1 MSKDIHK
8 KISRE
13 TWVRIVFAA
22 IGIVLLASIEIA
34 HPGFYHEMIGLLG
47 TGDVRH
53 IAHVLQ
59 SYGPMAMVISFVL
72 DVVVNMVGFLPSIFF
87 STANGL
93 VFGLVPGIILSW
105 LAECVGVTISF
116 VIMRYLL
123 RDSAAKVIKKHKFLL
138 KVDDF
143 SGKNGLQVMLFAR
156 AIPYFPSGIITALGA
171 ISQISLRDYIIANL
185 IGKLPSTALEV
196 MVGHDAVMFKT
207 HLTRLTII
215 IIGATVVYGLAWY
228 LHKRYQKRKEAQLA
242 QQTQQ
247 IDESKEHTE
256 E

>member
-1 MSKDIHK
+1 
-8 KISRE
+8 
-13 TWVRIVFAA
+13 
-22 IGIVLLASIEIA
+22 
-34 HPGFYHEMIGLLG
+34 
-47 TGDVRH
+47 
-53 IAHVLQ
+53 
-59 SYGPMAMVISFVL
+59 
-72 DVVVNMVGFLPSIFF
+72 
-87 STANGL
+87 
-93 VFGLVPGIILSW
+93 
-105 LAECVGVTISF
+105 
-116 VIMRYLL
+116 
-123 RDSAAKVIKKHKFLL
+123 
-138 KVDDF
+138 
-143 SGKNGLQVMLFAR
+143 MLFAR

-228 LHKRYQKRKEAQLA
+228 LHKRYQKRKEAQHA

>member
-1 MSKDIHK
+1 
-8 KISRE
+8 
-13 TWVRIVFAA
+13 
-22 IGIVLLASIEIA
+22 
-34 HPGFYHEMIGLLG
+34 
-47 TGDVRH
+47 
-53 IAHVLQ
+53 
-59 SYGPMAMVISFVL
+59 
-72 DVVVNMVGFLPSIFF
+72 
-87 STANGL
+87 
-93 VFGLVPGIILSW
+93 
-105 LAECVGVTISF
+105 
-116 VIMRYLL
+116 MRYLL
-123 RDSAAKVIKKHKFLL
+123 RDSAAKIIKKHKFLL